1 MVVPACCWSCSVME
15 VEVGGCGG
23 LAPCMRRESER
34 GRNPSQVAGYGP
46 PAFRII
52 ISYRE
57 SEPASGATDE
67 GRGGGTPYNACYTAR
82 APAPA
87 ATECA
92 LGKTR
97 GAWEPAT
104 MMLVR
109 SGRWGCSWAGV

>member
-1 MVVPACCWSCSVME
+1 MFRGVVVLSWWFWRLAGLVVLWRLRWGVCE
-15 VEVGGCGG
+15 G

-87 ATECA
+87 APECA

-97 GAWEPAT
+97 GAWEPTT
-104 MMLVR
+104 MMV
-109 SGRWGCSWAGV
+109 V